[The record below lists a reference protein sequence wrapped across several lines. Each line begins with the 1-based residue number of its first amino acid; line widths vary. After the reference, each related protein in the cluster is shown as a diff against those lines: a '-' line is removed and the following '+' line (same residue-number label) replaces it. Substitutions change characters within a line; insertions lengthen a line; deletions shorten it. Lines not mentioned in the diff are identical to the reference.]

1 MFLRPHVS
9 GCLENWKGYLH
20 EGSCLTILW
29 IQYYCLPN
37 FLFRVPNTQAHEQ
50 VMVTHWTEAAYRT
63 SLTKEHT
70 TDTLP
75 TEEWLRSYLL
85 LLMKYSQSLV
95 I

>member
-1 MFLRPHVS
+1 MS

-70 TDTLP
+70 RRPANRRVAQILLAPAYEIFPITGHLTLL
-75 TEEWLRSYLL
+75 EHS
-85 LLMKYSQSLV
+85 
-95 I
+95 